1 LGCARRILGDGAAS
15 AVTRSDSKPV
25 GRNSAR
31 AWNHRLENA
40 WLLYRDRPLTERA
53 FGCGYER

>member
-1 LGCARRILGDGAAS
+1 
-15 AVTRSDSKPV
+15 
-25 GRNSAR
+25 
-31 AWNHRLENA
+31 LENA